1 MSTIGEINAKTQ
13 SREDAE
19 KTENILAAKIIE
31 AAIEVHRTLGG
42 PGLLESLY
50 EEALYFARGQQC
62 DCRGESYRTRT
73 GCS

>member
-1 MSTIGEINAKTQ
+1 MSTIGEINAKTR

-50 EEALYFARGQQC
+50 E
-62 DCRGESYRTRT
+62 
-73 GCS
+73 

>member
-31 AAIEVHRTLGG
+31 AAIEVYPNNLNFW
-42 PGLLESLY
+42 EFDK
-50 EEALYFARGQQC
+50 EAPRF
-62 DCRGESYRTRT
+62 
-73 GCS
+73 